1 MKKLM
6 AVIVAVMMTVG
17 CASAFAAGNA
27 MTKEE
32 AVQAALDY
40 AGLKA
45 GQVTFTR
52 VQMDRDDGRQVY
64 EIKFVCNGIEYEMD
78 VDVLT
83 GRIYDT
89 DQDCFD
95 RYDHDD
101 HDDDWDDWFDFD

>member
-6 AVIVAVMMTVG
+6 AVIVAVMMMVG

-32 AVQAALDY
+32 AMKAALDY
-40 AGLKA
+40 AGLEA
-45 GQVTFTR
+45 GQVTLTR

-64 EIKFVCNGIEYEMD
+64 EIEFVCNGIEYEMD
-78 VDVLT
+78 VDMLT
-83 GRIYDT
+83 GRICDT
-89 DQDCFD
+89 DQDRFD

>member
-6 AVIVAVMMTVG
+6 AVIVAVMMMVG
-17 CASAFAAGNA
+17 CASAFAAGNT
-27 MTKEE
+27 MTREE
-32 AVQAALDY
+32 AMQAALDY

-45 GQVTFTR
+45 EQVTFTK

-64 EIKFVCNGIEYEMD
+64 EIEFVCNGIEYEMD
-78 VDVLT
+78 VDIHT

-89 DQDCFD
+89 DRDYFD

-101 HDDDWDDWFDFD
+101 YDDDWDDWFDFD

>member
-6 AVIVAVMMTVG
+6 AVIVAVMMVVG
-17 CASAFAAGNA
+17 CASVFAAGNA

-32 AVQAALDY
+32 AMQAALDY

-45 GQVTFTR
+45 EQVTFTK
-52 VQMDRDDGRQVY
+52 VLMDHDDGRQVY
-64 EIKFVCNGIEYEMD
+64 EIEFVCNGIEYEMD

-83 GRIYDT
+83 GRIFDT
-89 DQDCFD
+89 DRDYFD

-101 HDDDWDDWFDFD
+101 HDFDLDDIFDFD